1 MNIRRLTRTPD
12 SYCSSHP
19 GDRKEPGVTR
29 ACQSEPW
36 GGDGIDA
43 RPDWFRRP
51 CRGSTNSSPRTPGS
65 LRSPGATVRGPSGA
79 GFGGDHLAALVY
91 RHLRRL
97 FRLSCASVHDAARG
111 DNSRLS
117 LAFACRLDLP
127 TAGTARNTS
136 STDHANVNQEIAH
149 AACPPE
155 GGRKIAPGD
164 RREPGVSRASQSEP
178 RRGDGRDVRPDWFR
192 RPCRGSTNSSPCTPG
207 SLRSPGATVRGPSG
221 AGLDGTQA
229 PAPVY
234 RCLTLLFRLSCA
246 SVPGVTGV
254 CLSGPWRGDGR
265 DVRPDWFRRPCRGSG
280 SFASSNPGFP
290 SVTRGYSP
298 PPLRGRVGWQ
308 SGRGTGPWASHALV
322 SIASARLS
330 SAPPGPGWMAIRSRR
345 RSMGLSCRHFTCLC
359 TSLRGP
365 SGAGL
370 DRNREPRHCAYRLP
384 PGGGPENSPG

>member
-111 DNSRLS
+111 DNSGLS

-192 RPCRGSTNSSPCTPG
+192 RPCRGS
-207 SLRSPGATVRGPSG
+207 
-221 AGLDGTQA
+221 
-229 PAPVY
+229 
-234 RCLTLLFRLSCA
+234 
-246 SVPGVTGV
+246 
-254 CLSGPWRGDGR
+254 
-265 DVRPDWFRRPCRGSG
+265 G

-298 PPLRGRVGWQ
+298 RPLRGRVGWQ
-308 SGRGTGPWASHALV
+308 SGRGADPWASHAVISL
-322 SIASARLS
+322 ASARLS
-330 SAPPGPGWMAIRSRR
+330 AAPPV
-345 RSMGLSCRHFTCLC
+345 
-359 TSLRGP
+359 
-365 SGAGL
+365 AGL
-370 DRNREPRHCAYRLP
+370 DGNQVAAPVHGPLMPSFQLP
-384 PGGGPENSPG
+384 PHVSPPPLRGRVGSQT